1 MFQFTHTHNDSHVA
15 ILIVLYLNYVALYCL
30 VFCGVM
36 CCAVLSTVI
45 CVQKNCEIRHSARL
59 QHPRDN
65 KKACLTWHST
75 QLPHLRDNQKS
86 CSTSAWHCTRLPY
99 PRDNQTA
106 CSPSTQLSAGNRRDP
121 TRWVHSH
128 SSQFLLPAIC
138 TANTTLI
145 NPSQKCTQASL
156 QVKTLMWFIHHKPH
170 NLCQNAL
177 ANLPAKVDFKQMK
190 TWDERIVSFLVSW
203 CVFSFAMHYCYK
215 MHSFKTKLQGR
226 NV

>member
-1 MFQFTHTHNDSHVA
+1 
-15 ILIVLYLNYVALYCL
+15 
-30 VFCGVM
+30 M
-36 CCAVLSTVI
+36 CCAVLSSVI
-45 CVQKNCEIRHSARL
+45 CVQKNCEIWHSARL
-59 QHPRDN
+59 PHPQDN
-65 KKACLTWHST
+65 WKA
-75 QLPHLRDNQKS
+75 
-86 CSTSAWHCTRLPY
+86 CSTSAWHSTRLPH

-156 QVKTLMWFIHHKPH
+156 QFMTLMWFIHHKPY

-190 TWDERIVSFLVSW
+190 TRDERIVLFLVSW
-203 CVFSFAMHYCYK
+203 CVFSFTMHYCYK
-215 MHSFKTKLQGR
+215 MHSFKIKLRGR
-226 NV
+226 NVLVLVTFFLYHCIVYPFSDWWEGKKTEMMT